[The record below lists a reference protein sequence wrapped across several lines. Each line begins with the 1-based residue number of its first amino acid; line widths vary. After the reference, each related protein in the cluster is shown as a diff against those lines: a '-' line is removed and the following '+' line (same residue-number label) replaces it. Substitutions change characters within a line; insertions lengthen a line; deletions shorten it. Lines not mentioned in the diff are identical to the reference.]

1 MPILVQKYG
10 GSSVKDGDR
19 LKAVAR
25 KIAEHKA
32 KGFDLVVVVSAM
44 GKTTDQLIQLAHSV
58 SAKPSS
64 REMDMLLST
73 GEQTSIA
80 LLSMALAD
88 LGIPARSFTGWQAG
102 IQTEAYHQAARIQ
115 TIDPRRIHAALSQG
129 EVVIVAGFQGVSIDG
144 EITTLGRGGSDTT
157 AVALAIALGAERCD
171 IYTDVPGV
179 FTTDP
184 RLVPEARL
192 LPEVTYDEML
202 ELAHLGA
209 KVLHPRSVE
218 LAKRFQLPLRVLS
231 SYEDR
236 GGTMIVSTLKDT
248 PGAAGMPGSLET
260 GRVVTG
266 VARDQGIARFTL
278 SNLPNRIHIL
288 SEVFN
293 LLEAAHINVDIIIQS
308 LRPEETTEIAFTVQ
322 ENDALRVLEVF
333 NTSAHPD
340 FQSVRIMYETSL
352 DKVSIVGS
360 GMVTHPGVA
369 AEMFRLLTQ
378 AGIEI
383 KMVST
388 SEIKVSVVVEAKDS
402 ERAVN
407 ILHEGFH
414 LDRLE
419 ALHRVENIN
428 DI

>member
-19 LKAVAR
+19 LRAVAR
-25 KIAEHKA
+25 RIAESRA
-32 KGFDLVVVVSAM
+32 AGFDLVVVVSAM
-44 GKTTDQLIQLAHSV
+44 GKTTDQLIALAHSV
-58 SAKPSS
+58 STKPSS
-64 REMDMLLST
+64 RELDMLLAT
-73 GEQTSIA
+73 GEQTSMA
-80 LLSMALAD
+80 LLAMALGD
-88 LGIPARSFTGWQAG
+88 LGIPARSLTGWQAG
-102 IQTEAYHQAARIQ
+102 IQTEAYHQAARIEA
-115 TIDPRRIHAALSQG
+115 IDPARIHAALSRG
-129 EVVIVAGFQGVSIDG
+129 EVVIVAGFQGVSRDG

-157 AVALAIALGAERCD
+157 AVALAVALGAERCD

-192 LPEVTYDEML
+192 LSEVTYDEML

-209 KVLHPRSVE
+209 GVLHPRSVE
-218 LAKRFQLPLRVLS
+218 LAKRFDMPIRVLS

-236 GGTMIVSTLKDT
+236 GGTMIVRTLSNT
-248 PGAAGMPGSLET
+248 SGAHAFESNLET

-278 SNLPNRIHIL
+278 TNLPNRMHIL

-293 LLEAAHINVDIIIQS
+293 LLEKAHINVDIIIQS

-322 ENDALRVLEVF
+322 EEDAPRVLEAL
-333 NTSAHPD
+333 NTSQHPD
-340 FQSVRIMYETSL
+340 FQAVRIMYETSL

-360 GMVTHPGVA
+360 GMVSHPGVA

-402 ERAVN
+402 VRAVK

-414 LDRLE
+414 LDSAE
-419 ALHRVENIN
+419 AVHSFEQNG
-428 DI
+428 